1 MIELVP
7 GDPATV
13 LAGDTASADQVER
26 IRHELGL
33 DQPLPVQYLR
43 FLERLAHGSLGE
55 STRTHREVLLEIAE
69 RFPYTL
75 ALALGTV
82 TLSTVVGVGLG
93 ILAAINRG
101 RAGDHVTMGIAI
113 VGLSVPTFLLAIVGI
128 IVFSLALHWLPVTG
142 ARTWQSYI
150 LPIVAL
156 SLHSAAVKA
165 RITRSSMLEVLGQE
179 YLRTARAKG
188 LRERLVIL
196 RHALKNALIPV
207 TTIVGL
213 QFGAL
218 LGGAFII
225 ENIFG
230 WPRGGRL
237 AVQAI
242 FNRDFPLVPGAGP
255 LFSRVVWG
263 SRLAVRLGTL
273 SVLVAATGGVALG
286 LVAGYYRGWVD
297 NLISRLLEVVL
308 AFPGELFAIAI
319 IAVLGPSLDNL
330 IVALGLFGWP
340 GYARLVRGS
349 VLSAGQREYV

>member
-33 DQPLPVQYLR
+33 DQPLPVQYVR

-55 STRTHREVLLEIAE
+55 STRTHREVLVEIAE

-75 ALALGTV
+75 ALALGAV

-156 SLHSAAVKA
+156 SLHSAAGKA
-165 RITRSSMLEVLGQE
+165 RITRSRMLEVLGQE
-179 YLRTARAKG
+179 CLATAPADPLGLAPPSPPRPRAAAS
-188 LRERLVIL
+188 RRSC
-196 RHALKNALIPV
+196 AAS
-207 TTIVGL
+207 
-213 QFGAL
+213 GARRRSSW
-218 LGGAFII
+218 GSFCSARCSS
-225 ENIFG
+225 
-230 WPRGGRL
+230 WPR
-237 AVQAI
+237 
-242 FNRDFPLVPGAGP
+242 
-255 LFSRVVWG
+255 SRRS
-263 SRLAVRLGTL
+263 SRRRT
-273 SVLVAATGGVALG
+273 
-286 LVAGYYRGWVD
+286 R
-297 NLISRLLEVVL
+297 SR
-308 AFPGELFAIAI
+308 
-319 IAVLGPSLDNL
+319 S
-330 IVALGLFGWP
+330 
-340 GYARLVRGS
+340 R
-349 VLSAGQREYV
+349 

>member
-1 MIELVP
+1 MIRYVLRRLLLAVPVLLGVSLGVFLMASAIP

-13 LAGDTASADQVER
+13 LAGDTASAEQVEA

-33 DQPLPVQYLR
+33 DRPLPIQYLR

-55 STRTHREVLLEIAE
+55 STRTHREVLLEIAD

-75 ALALGTV
+75 ALALGAV
-82 TLSTVVGVGLG
+82 VLSTVVGISLG
-93 ILAAINRG
+93 VFAAVKRG
-101 RAGDHVTMGIAI
+101 GAGDYLTMGIAI
-113 VGLSVPTFLLAIVGI
+113 LGLSVPGFLIALFGI
-128 IVFSLALHWLPVTG
+128 IIFSLNLHWLPVSG
-142 ARTWQSYI
+142 ARSPASYV

-165 RITRSSMLEVLGQE
+165 RITRSSMLEVFGQD

-196 RHALKNALIPV
+196 RHALKNALIPIS
-207 TTIVGL
+207 TIIGL

-230 WPRGGRL
+230 WPGIGRL

-242 FNRDFPLVPGAGP
+242 FNRDFP
-255 LFSRVVWG
+255 VVQ
-263 SRLAVRLGTL
+263 GT
-273 SVLVAATGGVALG
+273 VLVAAVTYALVN
-286 LVAGYYRGWVD
+286 LAVD
-297 NLISRLLEVVL
+297 VFY
-308 AFPGELFAIAI
+308 AW
-319 IAVLGPSLDNL
+319 LDPR
-330 IVALGLFGWP
+330 IR
-340 GYARLVRGS
+340 YS
-349 VLSAGQREYV
+349 

>member
-1 MIELVP
+1 VGRYVLRRLVLALPVLLGVSVAVFLMIELIP

-43 FLERLAHGSLGE
+43 FVERLAHGSLGE

-75 ALALGTV
+75 ALALGAV

-230 WPRGGRL
+230 WPGVGRL

-242 FNRDFPLVPGAGP
+242 FNRDFPLVQ
-255 LFSRVVWG
+255 
-263 SRLAVRLGTL
+263 GTVL
-273 SVLVAATGGVALG
+273 LVAVAYLLSN
-286 LVAGYYRGWVD
+286 LVVD
-297 NLISRLLEVVL
+297 VL
-308 AFPGELFAIAI
+308 YAW
-319 IAVLGPSLDNL
+319 LDPR
-330 IVALGLFGWP
+330 IRYG
-340 GYARLVRGS
+340 
-349 VLSAGQREYV
+349 

>member
-1 MIELVP
+1 MGRYVLRRLVLALPVLLGVSVAVFLMIELVP

-43 FLERLAHGSLGE
+43 FVERLAHGSLGE

-75 ALALGTV
+75 ALALGAV

-156 SLHSAAVKA
+156 KNP
-165 RITRSSMLEVLGQE
+165 RIDRDLA
-179 YLRTARAKG
+179 Y
-188 LRERLVIL
+188 
-196 RHALKNALIPV
+196 V
-207 TTIVGL
+207 T
-213 QFGAL
+213 Q
-218 LGGAFII
+218 
-225 ENIFG
+225 
-230 WPRGGRL
+230 
-237 AVQAI
+237 
-242 FNRDFPLVPGAGP
+242 
-255 LFSRVVWG
+255 G
-263 SRLAVRLGTL
+263 SG
-273 SVLVAATGGVALG
+273 
-286 LVAGYYRGWVD
+286 
-297 NLISRLLEVVL
+297 
-308 AFPGELFAIAI
+308 
-319 IAVLGPSLDNL
+319 
-330 IVALGLFGWP
+330 
-340 GYARLVRGS
+340 
-349 VLSAGQREYV
+349 